1 MWGRRKFFSHAF
13 YCSTEKSTIMT
24 LNENHNQNFTKA
36 SFDFDSLPYLTNPYR
51 KLNLQSVGIGL
62 INLPPNEGYTFT
74 HSHAEQEEVYIVVS
88 GKGVILIDGE
98 LIEVQRGDLVRVS
111 PTAKRAIKA
120 DQETDLFVICAGGV
134 TQGYPQNSNS
144 RYLID
149 DGIPDYDDIPP
160 WYQDNP
166 DIIAKNAVLKE
177 RMLKAQAKRKQQKQN

>member
-1 MWGRRKFFSHAF
+1 MGKGKTLYHTFYELNRK
-13 YCSTEKSTIMT
+13 IRLMT
-24 LNENHNQNFTKA
+24 LNQKHHKNFTKA
-36 SFDFDSLPYLTNPYR
+36 NLDFDNLPYLTNPYK
-51 KLNLQSVGIGL
+51 KLELQSVGIGL

-88 GKGVILIDGE
+88 GKGIILIDGE
-98 LIEVQRGDLVRVS
+98 LIEIQRGDLVRVS

-120 DQETDLFVICAGGV
+120 DRETYLFIICAGGV
-134 TQGYPQNSNS
+134 AKGYPKNSNS

-166 DIIAKNAVLKE
+166 DIIAKNILLKE
-177 RMLKAQAKRKQQKQN
+177 RMLKAQTKRKQGETNL